1 MAMNVKQQKEWVLQI
16 SLINLKMFYMVKK
29 LLDKNWKEFKVKSI
43 N

>member
-1 MAMNVKQQKEWVLQI
+1 M

-29 LLDKNWKEFKVKSI
+29 LLDKKWKEFKEKSI